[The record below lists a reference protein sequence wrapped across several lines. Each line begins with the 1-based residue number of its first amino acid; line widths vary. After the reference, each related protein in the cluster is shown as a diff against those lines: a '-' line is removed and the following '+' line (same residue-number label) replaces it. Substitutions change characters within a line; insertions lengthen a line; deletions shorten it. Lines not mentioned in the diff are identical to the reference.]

1 MAWKILRSV
10 MENND
15 VGGAAKLVALVLANY
30 ANEKGLAW
38 PSIESLA
45 EKTGLSKR
53 QLQRIVPQI
62 EKAGLLRITTGGGR
76 KRTHRYQF
84 TQIEN
89 SDNLSSFPQ
98 RNGDNLS
105 KKGDTMSPDPLI
117 TKEKKKKIFPGGD
130 KTSRKPK
137 LAL

>member
-45 EKTGLSKR
+45 EKTGLSTR
-53 QLQRIVPQI
+53 QIQRLVPQI
-62 EKAGLLRITTGGGR
+62 EKAGL
-76 KRTHRYQF
+76 
-84 TQIEN
+84 
-89 SDNLSSFPQ
+89 
-98 RNGDNLS
+98 
-105 KKGDTMSPDPLI
+105 
-117 TKEKKKKIFPGGD
+117 
-130 KTSRKPK
+130 
-137 LAL
+137 